1 MRPDLRGEVSASDR
15 SSPGLM
21 ARRAW
26 WHRAA
31 AMLVPRSA
39 ARWWWPGTQ
48 A

>member
-1 MRPDLRGEVSASDR
+1 MRPDLRGGVTVRDR
-15 SSPGLM
+15 SSPALM